1 MVQKKKFNFN
11 FHKLFSIFGLS
22 LITVTLFSI
31 NTAFA
36 TSGVDTIAGNIV
48 GSVRELPGLV
58 TGIGYMIG
66 LVLAVI
72 GLLKMKDHV
81 ENPNNTKLHI
91 PVIYLIIGGAMFALP
106 TIYQAMAELING
118 GEAVTDFGVESDTTT
133 FVGAILGEIAG
144 SLPVQSLGQVMG
156 NIIDS
161 VSDLPGLVTGI
172 SYLLGLVAGIAGL
185 LKIKEHV
192 ENPQT
197 HIKEGLIRLV
207 VGGMLFALPTIYS
220 ASFNSINGGG
230 GFFDG
235 LGQAYI
241 GATNAGRHF
250 AGDGGA
256 VAEGVGNVVS
266 GTVGALGGSEGLAG
280 AAGNIAQGTTAATIG
295 TQGCFAPSG
304 QTLGNVICNVFWS
317 TSPFSAFLTAIAYL
331 FGIFVGA
338 WAIFKL
344 QDHVSDP
351 QRTPVWD
358 PISKFL
364 VAGGFFALPTVVIV
378 AFNTVA
384 AIIQNHSNNGFNN
397 AGGGGE
403 GLDVMITNLMTNTFG
418 PMVTL
423 IGWFGVMAG
432 FLLIFIAIS
441 RLMKS
446 AQDGPRGPGGV
457 GTIMTFV
464 TGGALL
470 AFSPMVSSL
479 TATVL
484 GTTTQTATFGV
495 LGGDV
500 TAGMDPVAIGRAH
513 AVISAIVMFV
523 MLLGMIS
530 IMRGIFI
537 MRGVS
542 EGTSQASSMAG
553 ITHLIGGALA
563 VNLGPMINAVQATL
577 GISSNLGLTFGDAA
591 GATGTPSVLGA
602 VTGALGL

>member
-1 MVQKKKFNFN
+1 MN
-11 FHKLFSIFGLS
+11 S
-22 LITVTLFSI
+22 
-31 NTAFA
+31 AFA
-36 TSGVDTIAGNIV
+36 AASGVDTIGENIIN
-48 GSVRELPGLV
+48 SVALTPGLI

-66 LVLAVI
+66 VVMAVI

-81 ENPNNTKLHI
+81 ENPNNTKLHT
-91 PVIYLIIGGAMFALP
+91 PVIYLIIGGSMFALP
-106 TIYQAMAELING
+106 IIYTAMVELING
-118 GEAVTDFGVESDTTT
+118 GDAVTDFGDGNDATT
-133 FVGAILGEIAG
+133 FVGSVLGAVAG
-144 SLPVQSLGQVMG
+144 SLPVQSVGQIMG

-172 SYLLGLVAGIAGL
+172 SYLLGLIAGIAGL

-192 ENPQT
+192 ENPQV
-197 HIKEGLIRLV
+197 HVKEGLIRLV

-220 ASFNSINGGG
+220 ASYNTINGGG
-230 GFFDG
+230 GLIDG

-241 GATNAGRHF
+241 GATNAGRNF

-256 VAEGVGNVVS
+256 VAAGAGNLAS
-266 GTVGALGGSEGLAG
+266 AGTSALGAGGGLSG
-280 AAGNIAQGTTAATIG
+280 AVGGAVQNATAATIG
-295 TQGCFAPSG
+295 TQGCGAPGG

-358 PISKFL
+358 PVSKFL
-364 VAGGFFALPTVVIV
+364 VAGGFFALPTVIIV

-384 AIIQNHSNNGFNN
+384 AIIQNHSNDGFNN
-397 AGGGGE
+397 AGGGGA
-403 GLDVMITNLMTNTFG
+403 GLDVMITNLMTNTFS

-432 FLLIFIAIS
+432 FILIFIAIS

-446 AQDGPRGPGGV
+446 AQEGARGPGGI

-470 AFSPMVSSL
+470 SFSPMVASL

-484 GTTTQTATFGV
+484 GTTTQTATHGE
-495 LGGDV
+495 LGAAV
-500 TAGMDPVAIGRAH
+500 TQGMDAVAVGRAH
-513 AVISAIVMFV
+513 AVISAIIMFV
-523 MLLGMIS
+523 MILGMIS

-542 EGTSQASSMAG
+542 EGNSQASSMAG
-553 ITHLIGGALA
+553 ITHL
-563 VNLGPMINAVQATL
+563 
-577 GISSNLGLTFGDAA
+577 LGLTFG
-591 GATGTPSVLGA
+591 GGGGGTGS
-602 VTGALGL
+602 ALGTITSSLGL

>member
-36 TSGVDTIAGNIV
+36 ASGVDTIAGNIV

-106 TIYQAMAELING
+106 TIYTAMVELING
-118 GEAVTDFGVESDTTT
+118 GEAVTDFGADNDSTT
-133 FVGAILGEIAG
+133 FVADVIGAVAG
-144 SLPVQSLGQVMG
+144 TLPVQSLGQVMG

-220 ASFNSINGGG
+220 ASFNTINGGG
-230 GFFDG
+230 GFIDG
-235 LGQAYI
+235 LGKTYI
-241 GATNAGRHF
+241 IAANAGRHYE
-250 AGDGGA
+250 GDGDAATNQISNGA
-256 VAEGVGNVVS
+256 E
-266 GTVGALGGSEGLAG
+266 ALGGAIGGSVGDAIAG
-280 AAGNIAQGTTAATIG
+280 AGDTIENGVEALVG
-295 TQGCFAPSG
+295 TQGCGAPG
-304 QTLGNVICNVFWS
+304 DQTLGNVICNVFWS
-317 TSPFSAFLTAIAYL
+317 TSPFSGFLTAIAYL

-384 AIIQNHSNNGFNN
+384 AIILPHSNSGFNN
-397 AGGGGE
+397 EGAGGE
-403 GLDVMITNLMTNTFG
+403 DAAGLDVMITNLMTNTFG

-432 FLLIFIAIS
+432 FLLIFIAIG

-457 GTIMTFV
+457 GTIMTFI

-470 AFSPMVSSL
+470 SFSPMVSSL

-484 GTTTQTATFGV
+484 GTTIETATFGE
-495 LGGDV
+495 LGSDI
-500 TAGMDPVAIGRAH
+500 TAGMGDVAEGRAE
-513 AVISAIVMFV
+513 AVISAIIMFV

-537 MRGVS
+537 MRGVA
-542 EGTSQASSMAG
+542 EGNSQASSMAG

-577 GISSNLGLTFGDAA
+577 GIGPGLGITFG
-591 GATGTPSVLGA
+591 G
-602 VTGALGL
+602 